1 MAEQLT
7 KEILAFESDYIW
19 VHENFD
25 ALVKKYAE
33 QWIAVKE
40 HQVIATAPEFLTL
53 LDKLSDPAHICI
65 EFVTQ
70 EPLEMVL

>member
-19 VHENFD
+19 VHENFEV
-25 ALVKKYAE
+25 LVKKYAE

-40 HQVIATAPEFLTL
+40 HNKKVG
-53 LDKLSDPAHICI
+53 
-65 EFVTQ
+65 
-70 EPLEMVL
+70 